1 MFVTQ
6 RRLLAGLVGVL
17 TTLATVSGV
26 LQAEDK
32 KAQHSAIKPAEHK
45 GKGPEARH
53 QRFLE
58 RAKKGDVEV
67 LFLGDSI
74 TQGWEGSGKEAWKKN
89 FEPLK
94 AANFGIGGDRTQHV
108 LWRITEGKELEGIT
122 PKAAM
127 LMIGT
132 NNMGSNSAEEIADGV
147 KAIVAELRR
156 QKPNMKILVLGI
168 FPRSPK
174 ANDKVRDKI
183 KEVNKSIA
191 KLDDGKNVKYL
202 DIGEKFLEP
211 DGSLSKNIMPDYLHL
226 SKQGY
231 QIWTDAVTPTL
242 QDMLKK

>member
-6 RRLLAGLVGVL
+6 RRLLASLVGL
-17 TTLATVSGV
+17 LAALVAASGTI
-26 LQAEDK
+26 QAEDK
-32 KAQHSAIKPAEHK
+32 KAQHSAVKPAEHK

-74 TQGWEGSGKEAWKKN
+74 TQGWEGSGKEAWKKHY
-89 FEPLK
+89 EPLK

-122 PKAAM
+122 PKAAV

-132 NNMGSNSAEEIADGV
+132 NNMGSNSAEQIADGV
-147 KAIVAELRR
+147 RAIVAELRH
-156 QKPNMKILVLGI
+156 QKPHMKVLVLGI

-174 ANDKVRDKI
+174 ASDPVRGKI
-183 KEVNKSIA
+183 KEVNQSIA

-202 DIGEKFLEP
+202 DIGDKFLEP
-211 DGSLSKNIMPDYLHL
+211 DGSLTKETMPDYLHL
-226 SKQGY
+226 SKKGY
-231 QIWTDAVTPTL
+231 QIWADAVGPTL
-242 QDMLKK
+242 DGMLKK